1 MNASAQQFWNFLTTY
16 LKPQQRR
23 GVGLGLTLLGGT
35 GLQVL
40 NPQLLRYFIDTAIAG
55 GPQRALLWAAGA
67 FVAIAVVQQGLAIA
81 TTYFSETIAWRATNT
96 LRLDLARHALGLDL
110 AFHKAHT
117 PGELVERVDGDVDA
131 LSRFFSQ
138 FVLQVVGNG
147 LLVLGVLAMLWR
159 EDWRAGLSLSLF
171 ALVAFGVLGSLQT
184 LAIGP
189 WGTYRQISAEF
200 YGFVAEHLSG
210 LEDIRASGAVGY
222 VMDRFY
228 KILRRWL
235 AAFHQARF
243 TSTLL
248 WGSTVGLF
256 TVGNAIALAVGAYLW
271 SQAAIT
277 IGTVYLLFYYAT
289 LLQDPIE
296 RIREELELLQQ
307 AQASLQRIQ
316 ALLGHQPRVSPGGQ
330 GVLPTGALSVEFE
343 GVWFGYE
350 REGAR
355 FKVNGSREEG
365 VQGLGFTVQGE
376 EDSAN
381 TVNKVNGSREE
392 GVQGLGFTVQG
403 EEDSANTVN
412 RKPLTVNREPYTL
425 QSLTLHLP
433 AGHTLGLLG
442 RTGSGKSSLA
452 RLLLRL
458 YNIQRGQIR
467 LGGVDIAQVPLREL
481 PHHVGFVTQDVQLF
495 QTSVRNNLT
504 FFNGHIADDAIL
516 QTLEELS
523 LMPWLEALPA
533 GLDTELGAD
542 SGGLSAG
549 QAQLLAFARVFLK
562 NPGLVVLDEASSRL
576 DPLTEQLIERAV
588 DRLLVNRTGIIIA
601 HRLKTVE
608 RADQILIL
616 AQGQAVEYG
625 DRATLAE
632 DPASRFAQLL
642 KLGTAADS
650 EMANPG
656 QQQQT
661 ADRE

>member
-1 MNASAQQFWNFLTTY
+1 MGAAAQGYRTILATY
-16 LKPQQRR
+16 LKPQR
-23 GVGLGLTLLGGT
+23 GRFWGLAIALLGGI
-35 GLQVL
+35 GLQLL
-40 NPQLLRYFIDTAIAG
+40 NPQILRYFIDTAIAG
-55 GPQRALLWAAGA
+55 GQQRSLVLAAGA
-67 FVAIAVVQQGLAIA
+67 FMAIAILQQGLAIA

-147 LLVLGVLAMLWR
+147 LLVVGVLLMVWR
-159 EDWRAGLSLSLF
+159 EDWRAGVSLSLF
-171 ALVAFGVLGSLQT
+171 ALVAFGLLGSLQT
-184 LAIGP
+184 LAVGP

-210 LEDIRASGAVGY
+210 LEDIRANGAVGY

-296 RIREELELLQQ
+296 RIREELEQLQQ
-307 AQASLQRIQ
+307 AQASIQRIQ
-316 ALLGHQPRVSPGGQ
+316 DLLGHQTQLTPGGQ
-330 GVLPTGALSVEFE
+330 GVLPTGALSVGFE
-343 GVWFGYE
+343 GVGFGYGE
-350 REGAR
+350 W
-355 FKVNGSREEG
+355 GSGGVDEWMSGWEKGDRLEEKKTTSNAEK
-365 VQGLGFTVQGE
+365 LKA
-376 EDSAN
+376 EDQA
-381 TVNKVNGSREE
+381 SRASNDPP
-392 GVQGLGFTVQG
+392 THPPAYP
-403 EEDSANTVN
+403 STHS
-412 RKPLTVNREPYTL
+412 PTL

-433 AGHTLGLLG
+433 AGQTLGLLG
-442 RTGSGKSSLA
+442 RTGSGKSTLA

-458 YNIQRGQIR
+458 YDIQQGQIS

-504 FFNGHIADDAIL
+504 FFNGHIGDRAIL
-516 QTLEELS
+516 QTLDELG
-523 LMPWLEALPA
+523 LMPWLKALPA

-562 NPGLVVLDEASSRL
+562 DPGLVVLDEASSRL

-616 AQGQAVEYG
+616 EQGQAVEYG
-625 DRATLAE
+625 DRITLAQ
-632 DPASRFAQLL
+632 DPNSRFAQLL
-642 KLGTAADS
+642 RLGTVAGS
-650 EMANPG
+650 I
-656 QQQQT
+656 
-661 ADRE
+661 

>member
-1 MNASAQQFWNFLTTY
+1 MGAATPGYRTILATY
-16 LKPQQRR
+16 LKPQR
-23 GVGLGLTLLGGT
+23 GRFGWLAIALLGGI
-35 GLQVL
+35 GLQLL
-40 NPQLLRYFIDTAIAG
+40 NPQILRYFIDTAIAG
-55 GPQRALLWAAGA
+55 GPQRSLLWAAGA
-67 FVAIAVVQQGLAIA
+67 FVAIALVQQGLAIA

-147 LLVLGVLAMLWR
+147 LQVVGVLTILWF

-171 ALVAFGVLGSLQT
+171 ALVAFGVLGSLQS

-210 LEDIRASGAVGY
+210 LEDIRANGAVGY

-256 TVGNAIALAVGAYLW
+256 TLGNAIALAVGAYLW
-271 SQAAIT
+271 SQAAVT
-277 IGTVYLLFYYAT
+277 IGTIYLLFYYAT
-289 LLQDPIE
+289 LLQEPIE
-296 RIREELELLQQ
+296 RIREELEQLQQ
-307 AQASLQRIQ
+307 AQASLRRIQ
-316 ALLGHQPRVSPGGQ
+316 DLLGHQTRVSPGGQ

-343 GVWFGYE
+343 EVWFGYGE
-350 REGAR
+350 DRENFEVSVLR
-355 FKVNGSREEG
+355 SQFNSI
-365 VQGLGFTVQGE
+365 QIDPTQ
-376 EDSAN
+376 N
-381 TVNKVNGSREE
+381 P
-392 GVQGLGFTVQG
+392 
-403 EEDSANTVN
+403 
-412 RKPLTVNREPYTL
+412 KPKTQNSSPTL
-425 QSLTLHLP
+425 QNLTLHLP
-433 AGHTLGLLG
+433 AGRTLGLLG
-442 RTGSGKSSLA
+442 RTGSGKSTLA

-458 YNIQRGQIR
+458 YEIQRGQIR

-495 QTSVRNNLT
+495 QTSVRHNLT
-504 FFNGHIADDAIL
+504 FFSGHISDHAIL
-516 QTLEELS
+516 RTLEELG

-588 DRLLVNRTGIIIA
+588 DRLLENRTGIIIA

-616 AQGQAVEYG
+616 EQGRVAEYG
-625 DRATLAE
+625 DRPSLVAN
-632 DPASRFAQLL
+632 PASRFAQLL
-642 KLGTAADS
+642 KLGTVAES
-650 EMANPG
+650 EAANPWP
-656 QQQQT
+656 
-661 ADRE
+661 